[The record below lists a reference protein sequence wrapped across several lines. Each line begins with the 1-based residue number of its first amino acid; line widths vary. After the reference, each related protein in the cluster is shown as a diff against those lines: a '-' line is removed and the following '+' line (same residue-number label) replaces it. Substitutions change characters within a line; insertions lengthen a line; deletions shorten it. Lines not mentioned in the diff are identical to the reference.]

1 MKSAHSHF
9 TDEETSAQTFSIWLN
24 SFAKVLWL
32 ANGGGVRGSQRER
45 TRVSQLLCQYFLHY
59 TSTAKHLAQY

>member
-1 MKSAHSHF
+1 MKSAPSHF

-24 SFAKVLWL
+24 SCAKVLRL
-32 ANGGGVRGSQRER
+32 ANGGGVGEPEGKNPGLP
-45 TRVSQLLCQYFLHY
+45 TPLPILLHY